1 MRAPHPAQD
10 PDDGLRIAD
19 IASVYRLERQFPGS
33 LRLLFEL
40 LAAIIALMSNRYPQ
54 SCALARAAEVLG
66 ERWTLLI
73 VRELLLGPKR
83 FTDLKGRLGSVST
96 SVLTER
102 LTRLEDSGVVR
113 RSVLAPP
120 AASTVYELTASGRA
134 LEPAVFALIRWGAQ
148 YLLPLR
154 PEERMEPDWLRLVFA
169 AYARR
174 TRSPARAFEIH
185 VRAGG
190 AEAVIH
196 VAGGAK
202 GTTVSEAGGLWDV
215 KILVDAEDLLGL
227 MAGRI
232 QPLDAVRDG
241 RLQAEG
247 DLAALDV
254 LPQLFDASVREG
266 AGRVD
271 G

>member
-1 MRAPHPAQD
+1 M
-10 PDDGLRIAD
+10 
-19 IASVYRLERQFPGS
+19 
-33 LRLLFEL
+33 
-40 LAAIIALMSNRYPQ
+40 IALMSNRYPQ

-83 FTDLKGRLGSVST
+83 FTDIKERLGGVST

-102 LTRLEDSGVVR
+102 LTRLEDSGVIR
-113 RSVLAPP
+113 RSLLPPP

-148 YLLPLR
+148 YLLPLH

-185 VRAGG
+185 IRSGG
-190 AEAVIH
+190 AEAVLH
-196 VAGGAK
+196 VAGGPK
-202 GTTVSEAGGLWDV
+202 GTTVADAGGASDV
-215 KILVDAEDLLGL
+215 RLVMDAEDLLGL

-232 QPLDAVRDG
+232 RPLDAMRDG

-247 DLAALDV
+247 DLDALDV
-254 LPQLFDASVREG
+254 LPRLFDTSASEG
-266 AGRVD
+266 GGRVD

>member
-1 MRAPHPAQD
+1 
-10 PDDGLRIAD
+10 
-19 IASVYRLERQFPGS
+19 
-33 LRLLFEL
+33 
-40 LAAIIALMSNRYPQ
+40 MSNRYPQ
-54 SCALARAAEVLG
+54 SCALARATEVLG

-73 VRELLLGPKR
+73 IRELLLGPKR
-83 FTDLKGRLGSVST
+83 FTDIKERLGSVST

-134 LEPAVFALIRWGAQ
+134 LEPAVFALVRWGAQ

-154 PEERMEPDWLRLVFA
+154 PDERMEPDWLRLVLA
-169 AYARR
+169 AYAREK
-174 TRSPARAFEIH
+174 RSPARRYEVH
-185 VRAGG
+185 VRANGTV
-190 AEAVIH
+190 AVMH

-202 GTTVSEAGGLWDV
+202 GTTVTEAGAPSDV
-215 KILVDAEDLLGL
+215 RLAIKAEDLLGL

-232 QPLDAVRDG
+232 RPLDAVRDG
-241 RLQAEG
+241 RIEAEG

-254 LPQLFDASVREG
+254 FSELFDAAAGEG
-266 AGRVD
+266 SRQIKG
-271 G
+271 

>member
-1 MRAPHPAQD
+1 
-10 PDDGLRIAD
+10 
-19 IASVYRLERQFPGS
+19 
-33 LRLLFEL
+33 
-40 LAAIIALMSNRYPQ
+40 MSERYPQ

-83 FTDLKGRLGSVST
+83 FTDLKERLGSVST

-102 LTRLEDSGVVR
+102 LTRLEGADVVR

-174 TRSPARAFEIH
+174 TPSPGCTFEIH
-185 VRAGG
+185 IRSGG

-196 VAGGAK
+196 VAGGPN
-202 GTTVSEAGGLWDV
+202 GTTVSEAGAPSDV
-215 KILVDAEDLLGL
+215 QLEVGAEDLLGL
-227 MAGRI
+227 MGGRI
-232 QPLDAVRDG
+232 RPLDALREG
-241 RLQAEG
+241 RLKAEG
-247 DLAALDV
+247 DLAALEL
-254 LPQLFDASVREG
+254 LPRMFDTSASEG
-266 AGRVD
+266 GGHVI